1 MVLPHIL
8 PLRVLEVDD
17 ITWRWWKHHLDTVDL
32 RHAALHDAA
41 LSHEW
46 RPNSRKTRGMA

>member
-1 MVLPHIL
+1 MILPHIL

-17 ITWRWWKHHLDTVDL
+17 IIWRWRQHHLDTVDHG
-32 RHAALHDAA
+32 HAALHDAA

-46 RPNSRKTRGMA
+46 RPNSRKKKK